1 MSVVLG
7 KNISSLQAQRR
18 LGESTSALTQVYER
32 LASGQRINRASD
44 DAAGLSIAT
53 TLGAKSRV
61 LGRASLNLGDAT
73 SLLTIADSALG
84 AVGSVL
90 TRLGE
95 LAEQAAN
102 GTYSRTQRTN
112 LNNEFQALQREIR
125 RIAESTEFNGLKL
138 LAGQGTTGAIKSRS
152 DTSGLFAIGMS
163 SDGRFELY
171 SNDSD
176 TLLLIDSESGV
187 RRQISATNLSITDI
201 SVSDGGDVVWRNNA
215 TSELFLYS
223 FASGN
228 QSRIAAN
235 ATSGTFAFS
244 ADGSTLIFASTLN
257 YADGGSSLTTVSGSG
272 GTFALSV
279 GSRTV
284 RKISNTTSANAVVS
298 ADGAFVGL
306 RQGANLLTVDLRG
319 DSVATRVANVSL
331 NAGNSSLI
339 GISTSGKL
347 WFTDESDVA
356 GLNPSFANR
365 IFSFDSTNRTISTI
379 PSVDL
384 ASLLFS
390 TPVYSYSTLSGN
402 GRLITFADS
411 ANITGQNANGYYQ
424 FFQLDTETGQ
434 IIQKTNFQDTDALA
448 DLVLSGRSALS
459 RDGNRFIAVN
469 LGDNQ
474 NSEIDLNNTSTNFNF
489 EAGFGASGS
498 ISATLSA
505 LLSAIRG
512 TDTTTIGSMFG
523 ARNALYRVNKSIE
536 NLASNRGII
545 GASLSRIQTAQN
557 LTQSQRDET
566 IAARGRVLDADTAA
580 EAGKLIRLQISQQA
594 ATSVLAQANQQP
606 ALALQLLR

>member
-18 LGESTSALTQVYER
+18 LGESTFALTQVYER

-84 AVGSVL
+84 EVGSVL

-138 LAGQGTTGAIKSRS
+138 LSGQNPTQELKLRS
-152 DTSGLFAIGMS
+152 DTAGFVAIGLS

-171 SNDSD
+171 SDLAS
-176 TLLLIDSESGV
+176 TLLLIDSESGS
-187 RRQISATNLSITDI
+187 RRVISANNLSTTDVE
-201 SVSDGGDVVWRNNA
+201 VSDGGDVVWRNTS

-223 FASGN
+223 FASGS
-228 QSRIAAN
+228 QSRIASALSF
-235 ATSGTFAFS
+235 TFS
-244 ADGSTLIFASTLN
+244 ADGSTVIFASSQN
-257 YADGGSSLTTVSGSG
+257 YADGGSSLSPVSGSG
-272 GTFALSV
+272 GLFALSV
-279 GSRTV
+279 AALTV
-284 RKISNTTSANAVVS
+284 RRIADTQSASFVVS
-298 ADGAFVGL
+298 GDGAFVGIQDGTTL
-306 RQGANLLTVDLRG
+306 STVDLRG
-319 DSVATRVANVSL
+319 NTPVRRTYGSSVSNLGGIV
-331 NAGNSSLI
+331 
-339 GISTSGKL
+339 GISTGGKL
-347 WFTDESDVA
+347 WLSNDA
-356 GLNPSFANR
+356 NLNGLNPSLQMR
-365 IFSFDSTNRTISTI
+365 IFSFDATNGDVAIV
-379 PSVDL
+379 PSGGL
-384 ASLLFS
+384 ASSFTYS
-390 TPVYSYSTLSGN
+390 SVYTLATLSTN
-402 GRLITFADS
+402 GRLLTFLEAE
-411 ANITGQNANGYYQ
+411 NLTGQNAQ
-424 FFQLDTETGQ
+424 LFTQVFQLDTETGQ
-434 IIQKTNFQDTDALA
+434 IVQKTNFRETDALSNIY
-448 DLVLSGRSALS
+448 LSGAVGLAADGTRLIGVDLS
-459 RDGNRFIAVN
+459 DV
-469 LGDNQ
+469 Q
-474 NSEIDLNNTSTNFNF
+474 NYQLDLDNTSTNFNF
-489 EAGFGASGS
+489 EAGFGAAGS

-580 EAGKLIRLQISQQA
+580 EAGRLIRLQISQQA